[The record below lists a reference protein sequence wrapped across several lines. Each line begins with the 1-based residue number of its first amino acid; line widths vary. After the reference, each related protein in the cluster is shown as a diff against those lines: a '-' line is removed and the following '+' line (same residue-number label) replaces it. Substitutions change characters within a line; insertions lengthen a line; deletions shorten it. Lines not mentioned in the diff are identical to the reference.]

1 MIMKMV
7 EQWVLMMRTFN
18 LLLFT
23 TLIFNII
30 ADEYVIEVKTTN
42 LSTAKLEA
50 KYKSTKYLRSILWK
64 KFSLDKT
71 NELNK
76 KYQSCWN
83 DFIIN
88 KNIKYKIENSYLSKK
103 SQNTDSFTF
112 VFNYDL
118 KEVKNLNVSKE
129 TFLNFCNKNKS
140 INKNQE
146 NFEEFN
152 YSEVVIDMDEI

>member
-7 EQWVLMMRTFN
+7 VQWVLMMRTFN

-23 TLIFNII
+23 TLTLNII
-30 ADEYVIEVKTTN
+30 SDEYVIEVKTKN

-50 KYKSTKYLRSILWK
+50 KYKSTNYLRSILWK
-64 KFSLDKT
+64 KFSLNKT
-71 NELNK
+71 DELNK

-83 DFIIN
+83 DFIVN
-88 KNIKYKIENSYLSKK
+88 KNIKYKIKNSYLKKK

-112 VFNYDL
+112 IFNYDL
-118 KEVKNLNVSKE
+118 KDVESLNVSKE

-152 YSEVVIDMDEI
+152 YSEVIIDMDEI

>member
-1 MIMKMV
+1 
-7 EQWVLMMRTFN
+7 MMRTFS

-23 TLIFNII
+23 TLTLNII
-30 ADEYVIEVKTTN
+30 SDEYVIEVKTTN

-50 KYKSTKYLRSILWK
+50 KYKSTNYLRSILWK
-64 KFSLDKT
+64 KFSLNKT
-71 NELNK
+71 DELNK

-88 KNIKYKIENSYLSKK
+88 KNIKYKIKNSYLKKK
-103 SQNTDSFTF
+103 SQNIDSFTF

-118 KEVKNLNVSKE
+118 KDIENFNVSKE
-129 TFLNFCNKNKS
+129 AFLNFCNKNKS

-146 NFEEFN
+146 SFEEFN
-152 YSEVVIDMDEI
+152 YSEVDIDMDEI

>member
-7 EQWVLMMRTFN
+7 VQWVLMMRTFN

-23 TLIFNII
+23 TLTLNII
-30 ADEYVIEVKTTN
+30 SDEYVIEVKTKN

-50 KYKSTKYLRSILWK
+50 KYKSTNYLRSMLWK
-64 KFSLDKT
+64 KFSLNKT
-71 NELNK
+71 DELNK

-83 DFIIN
+83 DFIVN
-88 KNIKYKIENSYLSKK
+88 KNIKYKIKNSYLKKK

-112 VFNYDL
+112 IFNYDL
-118 KEVKNLNVSKE
+118 KDVESLNVSKE

-152 YSEVVIDMDEI
+152 YSEVIIDMDEI

>member
-1 MIMKMV
+1 
-7 EQWVLMMRTFN
+7 MMRTFN

-23 TLIFNII
+23 TLTLNII
-30 ADEYVIEVKTTN
+30 SDEYVIEVKTKN

-50 KYKSTKYLRSILWK
+50 KYKSTNYLRSMLWK
-64 KFSLDKT
+64 KFSLNKT
-71 NELNK
+71 DELNK

-83 DFIIN
+83 DFIVN
-88 KNIKYKIENSYLSKK
+88 KNIKYKIKNSYLKKK

-112 VFNYDL
+112 IFNYDL
-118 KEVKNLNVSKE
+118 KDVESLNVSKE

-152 YSEVVIDMDEI
+152 YSEVIIDMDEI